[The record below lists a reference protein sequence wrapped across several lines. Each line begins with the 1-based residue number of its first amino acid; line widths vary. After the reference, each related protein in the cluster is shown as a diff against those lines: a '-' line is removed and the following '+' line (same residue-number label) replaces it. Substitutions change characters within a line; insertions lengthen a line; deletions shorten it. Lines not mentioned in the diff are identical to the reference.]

1 MPDDLSSSV
10 KFDASFDE
18 RQWLQNLS
26 TKLGFMGKNVKA
38 TKAGLKDA
46 HDMVES
52 LKEMI
57 RADLRA
63 QRSGFEEALAS
74 RLDQAEDVILQSAK
88 AKVAI
93 IAGVGVMRKDL
104 DRAQRKFA
112 KSNDVEEL
120 RTALV
125 ALSNS
130 LAKLRSTNS
139 EVVESLSTVLNPTL
153 SAVEVVERF
162 ASDLQRSA
170 GTWERH
176 GREIDDAIMELSQE
190 NQPAEMVELEAYIE
204 RQGYNAL
211 LGEAHSSSNESE

>member
-1 MPDDLSSSV
+1 
-10 KFDASFDE
+10 
-18 RQWLQNLS
+18 
-26 TKLGFMGKNVKA
+26 MGKTVKA

-46 HDMVES
+46 HDMVDS

-57 RADLRA
+57 QADLRR
-63 QRSGFEEALAS
+63 QRSGFEDALSS
-74 RLDQAEDVILQSAK
+74 RLREAEDVILESAK

-93 IAGVGVMRKDL
+93 VAGVGVMRKDL
-104 DRAQRKFA
+104 ERAQRKFS

-120 RTALV
+120 KATLTDM
-125 ALSNS
+125 SNS
-130 LAKLRSTNS
+130 LRKLRVTNN
-139 EVVESLSTVLNPTL
+139 EVVKSLSTVLNPTL

-176 GREIDDAIMELSQE
+176 GREIDDSIMELCQD

-204 RQGYNAL
+204 RQGYSAL
-211 LGEAHSSSNESE
+211 LGEAYSSSEESE

>member
-1 MPDDLSSSV
+1 
-10 KFDASFDE
+10 
-18 RQWLQNLS
+18 
-26 TKLGFMGKNVKA
+26 MGKTVKA

-46 HDMVES
+46 HDMVDS

-57 RADLRA
+57 QADLRR
-63 QRSGFEEALAS
+63 QRSGFEDALSS
-74 RLDQAEDVILQSAK
+74 RLREADDVILESAK

-93 IAGVGVMRKDL
+93 VAGVGVMRKDL
-104 DRAQRKFA
+104 ERAQRKFS

-120 RTALV
+120 RATLIEM
-125 ALSNS
+125 SNS
-130 LAKLRSTNS
+130 LRKLRATNN
-139 EVVESLSTVLNPTL
+139 EVVKSLSTVLNPTL

-176 GREIDDAIMELSQE
+176 GREIDDSIMELCQE

-204 RQGYNAL
+204 RQGYSAL
-211 LGEAHSSSNESE
+211 LGEAYSSSEESE

>member
-1 MPDDLSSSV
+1 
-10 KFDASFDE
+10 
-18 RQWLQNLS
+18 
-26 TKLGFMGKNVKA
+26 MGKTVKA

-46 HDMVES
+46 HDMVDS

-57 RADLRA
+57 QADLRR
-63 QRSGFEEALAS
+63 QRSGFEDALSS
-74 RLDQAEDVILQSAK
+74 RLREADDVILESAK

-93 IAGVGVMRKDL
+93 VAGVGVMRKDL
-104 DRAQRKFA
+104 ERAQRKFS

-120 RTALV
+120 RATLIDM
-125 ALSNS
+125 SNS
-130 LAKLRSTNS
+130 LRKLRATNN
-139 EVVESLSTVLNPTL
+139 EVVKSLSTVLNPTL

-176 GREIDDAIMELSQE
+176 GREIDDSIMELCQE

-204 RQGYNAL
+204 RQGYSAL
-211 LGEAHSSSNESE
+211 LGEAYSSSEESE

>member
-1 MPDDLSSSV
+1 MSKS
-10 KFDASFDE
+10 
-18 RQWLQNLS
+18 
-26 TKLGFMGKNVKA
+26 VKA

-46 HDMVES
+46 HEMVDS

-57 RADLRA
+57 RSDLKN
-63 QRSGFEEALAS
+63 QRSGFEEALS
-74 RLDQAEDVILQSAK
+74 TRLNEAEDVILASAK

-104 DRAQRKFA
+104 DRAQRKFS

-120 RTALV
+120 KRTLIS
-125 ALSNS
+125 LSQS
-130 LAKLRSTNS
+130 LDKLRKTNN
-139 EVVESLSTVLNPTL
+139 EIVKSLSKVLNPTL

-162 ASDLQRSA
+162 ASDIQRSA

-176 GREIDDAIMELSQE
+176 GRELDDSIMELCQE

-204 RQGYNAL
+204 HQGYTVL
-211 LGEAHSSSNESE
+211 LGEAYSSSDETE

>member
-1 MPDDLSSSV
+1 
-10 KFDASFDE
+10 
-18 RQWLQNLS
+18 
-26 TKLGFMGKNVKA
+26 MGKNVKA

-74 RLDQAEDVILQSAK
+74 RLHQAEDVILQSAK

-162 ASDLQRSA
+162 ASDC
-170 GTWERH
+170 
-176 GREIDDAIMELSQE
+176 
-190 NQPAEMVELEAYIE
+190 
-204 RQGYNAL
+204 L
-211 LGEAHSSSNESE
+211 LYTSPSPRDRG

>member
-1 MPDDLSSSV
+1 
-10 KFDASFDE
+10 
-18 RQWLQNLS
+18 
-26 TKLGFMGKNVKA
+26 MGKTVKA

-46 HDMVES
+46 HDMVDS

-57 RADLRA
+57 QADLRR
-63 QRSGFEEALAS
+63 QRSGFEDALSS
-74 RLDQAEDVILQSAK
+74 RLREAEDVILESAK

-93 IAGVGVMRKDL
+93 VAGVGVMRKDL
-104 DRAQRKFA
+104 ERAQRKFS

-120 RTALV
+120 RATLIDMW
-125 ALSNS
+125 NS
-130 LAKLRSTNS
+130 LRKLRVTNN
-139 EVVESLSTVLNPTL
+139 EVVKSLSTVLNPTL

-176 GREIDDAIMELSQE
+176 GREIDDSIMELCQD

-204 RQGYNAL
+204 RQGYSAL
-211 LGEAHSSSNESE
+211 LGEAYSSSEESE

>member
-1 MPDDLSSSV
+1 
-10 KFDASFDE
+10 
-18 RQWLQNLS
+18 
-26 TKLGFMGKNVKA
+26 MGKTVKA
-38 TKAGLKDA
+38 TKSGLRDA
-46 HDMVES
+46 HEMVAS

-57 RADLRA
+57 QADLRK
-63 QRSGFEEALAS
+63 QRSGFEEALSS
-74 RLDQAEDVILQSAK
+74 RLDMAEDVILESAK

-104 DRAQRKFA
+104 DRAQRKFS

-120 RTALV
+120 RSTLIS
-125 ALSNS
+125 LSNK
-130 LAKLRSTNS
+130 LGKLRSTNNK
-139 EVVESLSTVLNPTL
+139 VIASLGTVLNPTL

-176 GREIDDAIMELSQE
+176 GREIDDAIMELCQD